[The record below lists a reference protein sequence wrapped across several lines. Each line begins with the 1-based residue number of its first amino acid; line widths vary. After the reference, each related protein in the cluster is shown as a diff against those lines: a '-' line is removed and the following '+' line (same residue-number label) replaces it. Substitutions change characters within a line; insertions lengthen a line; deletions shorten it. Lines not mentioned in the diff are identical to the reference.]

1 MGVNILRDDPQ
12 YIIDNILRPAKD
24 RFFLDK
30 NQWRFSTYSYGVIQM
45 NNGPELVDE
54 AIEELQASGGIGF
67 LEWDTALQYQA

>member
-1 MGVNILRDDPQ
+1 MAVNILRDDPQ

-45 NNGPELVDE
+45 KNGPELVDE
-54 AIEELQASGGIGF
+54 AIEEL
-67 LEWDTALQYQA
+67 